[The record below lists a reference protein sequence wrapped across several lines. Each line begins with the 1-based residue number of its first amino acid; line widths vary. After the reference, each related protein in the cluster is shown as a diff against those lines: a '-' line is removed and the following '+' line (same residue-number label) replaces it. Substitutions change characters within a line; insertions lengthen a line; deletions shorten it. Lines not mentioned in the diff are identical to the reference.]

1 MSGKEWKALLRA
13 CRPKQWIK
21 NGLVFAAPLF
31 AFAISTEILTALLF
45 TFFVFCGVSSG
56 TYLLNDLFDL
66 SYDRLHPLKRK
77 RPLASGHLSLGV
89 ARTAAVLLI
98 VLSLAASWPIS
109 PWLSLI
115 AGFYVVLQILYN
127 LLFKH
132 VLILDIMTLATGFVL
147 RAVAG
152 AATARVDLS
161 PWFLFCV
168 ALLAFY
174 IVLEKRKG
182 ELRRKDD
189 SGITTR
195 KILDSYSIPYLRQVE
210 TAVLAALLVG
220 YALWTIQGAE
230 TAWMMLTVPFVLYGI
245 LRYQLL
251 SEKEI
256 VERPEDLLF
265 RDRPLLLNVFLWLV
279 SCFLILALQRF
290 GF

>member
-1 MSGKEWKALLRA
+1 
-13 CRPKQWIK
+13 
-21 NGLVFAAPLF
+21 
-31 AFAISTEILTALLF
+31 
-45 TFFVFCGVSSG
+45 
-56 TYLLNDLFDL
+56 
-66 SYDRLHPLKRK
+66 
-77 RPLASGHLSLGV
+77 
-89 ARTAAVLLI
+89 
-98 VLSLAASWPIS
+98 
-109 PWLSLI
+109 
-115 AGFYVVLQILYN
+115 VVLQILYN

-195 KILDSYSIPYLRQVE
+195 RILDSYSIPYLRQVE

-256 VERPEDLLF
+256 VERPEDILF
-265 RDRPLLLNVFLWLV
+265 RDRPLLLNVFLWLI
-279 SCFLILALQRF
+279 SCFLILAFQRF